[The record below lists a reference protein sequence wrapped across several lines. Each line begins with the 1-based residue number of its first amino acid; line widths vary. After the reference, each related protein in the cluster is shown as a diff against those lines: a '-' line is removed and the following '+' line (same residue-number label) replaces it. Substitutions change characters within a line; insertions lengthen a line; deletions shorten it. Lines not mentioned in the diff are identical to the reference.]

1 MKKFENVLDDLP
13 GYGKTILPKKFTMNR
28 GEETSTAL
36 KNPTALASNRQKST
50 KFDIT
55 YFHSRRE
62 ICQNLNLPL
71 KIKKL

>member
-28 GEETSTAL
+28 GEGTITAL
-36 KNPTALASNRQKST
+36 KNPTALASIRQKST

-55 YFHSRRE
+55 FFFHTFLDGE
-62 ICQNLNLPL
+62 DF
-71 KIKKL
+71 